1 MCPDVTWTTP
11 LGDVRDL
18 FDSLLADNPLHDVS
32 DKNRVPALEQ
42 RHEEI
47 TGSCLVYRF
56 MISRGSGL
64 QDPTRSLSLTQG
76 RNIMASQPR
85 SSISRAVQE
94 LITIFINIPATLPF
108 AVRFQLQKFAQNG
121 YLALLK
127 AVDLLS
133 EVRRMFSRSGNRVR
147 VNAIPRLFRPVHTQD
162 QIRDKVLWPSSSNS
176 FAQTNYIRVDAWSA
190 LLQ

>member
-18 FDSLLADNPLHDVS
+18 FDSLLADNPLYDVS

-56 MISRGSGL
+56 MIGRGSGL
-64 QDPTRSLSLTQG
+64 QDPTRSLSLTQRPPSMVQ

-127 AVDLLS
+127 AVDLLP

-147 VNAIPRLFRPVHTQD
+147 VYAIPRLFRQVHTQD

-176 FAQTNYIRVDAWSA
+176 FAQTN
-190 LLQ
+190 